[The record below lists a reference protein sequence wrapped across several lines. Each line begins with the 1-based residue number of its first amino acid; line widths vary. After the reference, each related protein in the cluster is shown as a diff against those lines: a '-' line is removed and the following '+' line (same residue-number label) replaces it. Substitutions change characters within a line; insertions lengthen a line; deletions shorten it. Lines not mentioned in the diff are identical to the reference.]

1 MIKFKSIS
9 TEIVV
14 YLLSALS
21 IILLIVASLFID
33 KVSQESKEKAE
44 LGLINALKIQSDHIE
59 SFFERH
65 AARIE
70 TVLSSP
76 QLVDWFDNYRERNVD
91 LSNDE
96 YFPKLIK
103 LFGNLSADEETK
115 AVFFASANT
124 GEYFDNSNGRYN
136 DDSYDARK
144 RPWWGEAMDNDK
156 MFVTQPEEDYVDKT
170 IVTSVKRSVYNNNN
184 ELIGIAGIDILISTI
199 ENKVRDDLKYQGVGE
214 AFLINRDGR
223 IILFPSDNSEIKV
236 DSQIAGVDN
245 ILSDSEGFSQLY
257 DNIERSD
264 DGIMDI
270 TWNGEKHIVA
280 FTRISSE
287 FPYFDW
293 VAGIIVPTAIVD
305 DPIDESITSA
315 LIASASIL
323 LVIAMLVFLIAK
335 RIVAPLNRLV
345 DAIKDVAEGD
355 NDLTKRLIV
364 SDENEVSQFSHQFNV
379 FVEHIQEIMILNKQT
394 VEDLYEDAER
404 ISTVANLTSKQASE
418 QRDATD
424 MVATAAEQL
433 SYSVKDISDNTSAAS
448 NSASEAEKQIVTGVE
463 VVHEATSS
471 IRTLADTVDQIS
483 GVVDNLN
490 QDSNKIGGVL
500 EVIQGIAE
508 QTNLL
513 ALNAAI
519 EAARAGDQGRGFAV
533 VADEVRTLASRTQ
546 ESTQIIEQIISNL
559 QQSAKT
565 VVESMVQ
572 GTEQAEMGVEK
583 SEMVQSVLESIST
596 AIINIQSQSTEIA
609 NATHEQAKAAQ
620 EITERATS
628 IRNLSEK
635 TEEQISDVQ
644 AGTRKQREGIHSL
657 SELVKRFKI

>member
-70 TVLSSP
+70 TVVSSP

-103 LFGNLSADEETK
+103 LFANLSADEETK

-170 IVTSVKRSVYNNNN
+170 IVTSVKRSVYNSSN

-223 IILFPSDNSEIKV
+223 IILFPSENSEIKV

-257 DNIERSD
+257 NNIERSD
-264 DGIMDI
+264 DGITDV

-293 VAGIIVPTAIVD
+293 VAGIIVPTALVD
-305 DPIDESITSA
+305 DPINESITSA
-315 LIASASIL
+315 IIASASIL
-323 LVIAMLVFLIAK
+323 LVIALLVFLIAK

-471 IRTLADTVDQIS
+471 IRTLADTVGQIS

-546 ESTQIIEQIISNL
+546 ESTQIIEQIIGNL